1 MKLSILDQSR
11 LKEDGN
17 AAEALQETARLAELA
32 DQLGYE
38 RFWVSEHHGGS
49 LGHSSPEVMM
59 AHLASRTSRIRIGS
73 GGVMLS
79 HYSAYKVAEN
89 ARLLE
94 ALHPGRIDI
103 GIGRAPGGMPAAKR
117 ALQEHKI
124 VPEDWYDRQI
134 RDLLHYLNIRNE
146 EKHRF
151 GELKAMPD
159 IQTAPAVW
167 LLGGSAGSAGLAAYH
182 GIGFAYA
189 QFIRGE
195 KDTAV
200 LEMYR
205 QSFQQE
211 AGKPQALI
219 SLFLFC
225 AATHEQAE
233 ALAKS
238 HEVASLLQEQGRPVN
253 GMLRP
258 DTAAAYK
265 LSPYEKERLQ
275 DNRATMVIGT
285 PAEVLQQLEELQKYY
300 GHDVEFMLT
309 SPVYDEQARQN
320 GFQLLMETYKQRG
333 YSV

>member
-17 AAEALQETARLAELA
+17 AAEALQETVRLAELA

-38 RFWVSEHHGGS
+38 RFWVSEHHGAS
-49 LGHSSPEVMM
+49 LGHRSPELMM

-134 RDLLHYLNIRNE
+134 RDLLHYLDIKKE

-159 IQTAPAVW
+159 VKTVPAVW
-167 LLGGSAGSAGLAAYH
+167 LLGGSAGSAGLAAYY
-182 GIGFAYA
+182 GMGFAYA

-195 KDTAV
+195 KDAAV
-200 LEMYR
+200 LDIYR
-205 QSFQQE
+205 QAFQHE

-225 AATHEQAE
+225 AATHAQAE

-285 PAEVLQQLEELQKYY
+285 PAEVLQQLEELQNYY
-300 GHDVEFMLT
+300 GADVEFMLT
-309 SPVYDEQARQN
+309 SPVYEEQARQE
-320 GFQLLMETYKQRG
+320 GFKLLMEAYQQRG